1 MKTFPKVSVLMPN
14 YNAWKYISEAI
25 QGILS
30 QTFTDFEFIIID
42 DCSTDNSWEIIQ
54 EFAKKDERIVAMRND
69 ENLKIC
75 KTLNKG
81 LELAKW
87 EYIARMDSDDVAM
100 DIWLENVYQKI
111 SQNEKIGVCG
121 SNFWIIDSNGKIL
134 KEKTFPETE
143 KEAKNAIWLRNP
155 FSHPSVIFR
164 KSCYEEFG
172 WYDDNFLYAEDLE
185 LWIRYGQKYEFY
197 NIQKNLVKYRI
208 FGENSILKKQKQM
221 IKNTLL
227 ARKKAKKLG
236 YKMNLKARFYYFG
249 TWCMQFLPPKFV
261 LWLFNKLQG

>member
-25 QGILS
+25 QGILN

-54 EFAKKDERIVAMRND
+54 EFAKKDERIVALRND

-87 EYIARMDSDDVAM
+87 EYIARMDSDDIAM

-155 FSHPSVIFR
+155 LLIIPLFFEKVVM
-164 KSCYEEFG
+164 
-172 WYDDNFLYAEDLE
+172 
-185 LWIRYGQKYEFY
+185 
-197 NIQKNLVKYRI
+197 KNLVDMMII
-208 FGENSILKKQKQM
+208 FCTQKIWSFGFVMAKNMNFTIFKKIWWNTEYLEKIL
-221 IKNTLL
+221 
-227 ARKKAKKLG
+227 
-236 YKMNLKARFYYFG
+236 F
-249 TWCMQFLPPKFV
+249 
-261 LWLFNKLQG
+261 

>member
-1 MKTFPKVSVLMPN
+1 MKIPKVSVLMPN
-14 YNAWKYISEAI
+14 YNCEKYLSESI
-25 QGILS
+25 ESILN

-42 DCSTDNSWEIIQ
+42 DCSTDWSWDIIQ
-54 EFAKKDERIVAMRND
+54 NYAKKDKRIVALRND

-81 LELAKW
+81 LEIARW
-87 EYIARMDSDDVAM
+87 EYIARMDSDDIAM
-100 DIWLENVYQKI
+100 DTWLENIYKKI
-111 SQNEKIGVCG
+111 SQNSKIGICWG
-121 SNFWIIDSNGKIL
+121 NILLINSNGKIV
-134 KEKTFPETE
+134 KEKKFPETD
-143 KEAKNAIWLRNP
+143 KDAKNAIWLRNP

-197 NIQKNLVKYRI
+197 NIQKNLIKYRI
-208 FGENSILKKQKQM
+208 FWGNTTLQKQKQM

-227 ARKKAKKLG
+227 ARGKAKKLG

-261 LWLFNKLQG
+261 LWLFNKLQW

>member
-1 MKTFPKVSVLMPN
+1 MKIPKVSVLMPN
-14 YNAWKYISEAI
+14 YNCEKYLSESI
-25 QGILS
+25 ESVLN
-30 QTFTDFEFIIID
+30 QTFKDFEFIIID

-75 KTLNKG
+75 KTLNKW
-81 LELAKW
+81 LEIAKW
-87 EYIARMDSDDVAM
+87 EYIARMDSDDIALENWLEEVYKKISENKE
-100 DIWLENVYQKI
+100 IWLCWWNIYLIDWEGKETW
-111 SQNEKIGVCG
+111 EK
-121 SNFWIIDSNGKIL
+121 K
-134 KEKTFPETE
+134 FPETDFE
-143 KEAKNAIWLRNP
+143 CRIAIWFRNP
-155 FSHPSVIFR
+155 FAHNTVLFR
-164 KSCYEEFG
+164 KDCYQNFW
-172 WYDDNFLYAEDLE
+172 WYDENFLYAEDLE
-185 LWIRYGQKYEFY
+185 LWIRFWQKYKFY
-197 NIQKNLVKYRI
+197 NIQKNLIKYRV
-208 FGENSILKKQKQM
+208 FWWNSILQKQKQM